1 MLHQK
6 LEAKKKNYLK
16 LPNLL
21 CIGAVNIVKFN
32 AGAAEVIIADVTVVE
47 IPVVILLLVK
57 APLVKIFSLI
67 S

>member
-6 LEAKKKNYLK
+6 QKKYLK

-21 CIGAVNIVKFN
+21 CQGAVNIVKFN
-32 AGAAEVIIADVTVVE
+32 AGAAEVIIVHVIVVE